1 MVSGALIARAELDAL
16 LVGFLLG
23 EDKVCLGRLGL
34 PFSAIRFISLS
45 LSPFPLLTESKQDLQ
60 IKLMP
65 ETQLI
70 STICVGR
77 VSGEG

>member
-1 MVSGALIARAELDAL
+1 MARAGLEAP

-23 EDKVCLGRLGL
+23 EDKVCLDRLGL
-34 PFSAIRFISLS
+34 PFSATWFISLS

-60 IKLMP
+60 IKLMA
-65 ETQLI
+65 ETGLI